1 MSREKKTQLIEN
13 LQEFFSRCNIGI
25 LTDYRGL
32 STAEM
37 TALRRRLSE
46 AGIDYKVVK
55 NTLARLAAERAGKN
69 DLLSS
74 FEGPIAIAFGY
85 ADITEPA
92 RVLADYIAASKAS
105 LDIRGGFL
113 KHGLLTA
120 EEVITLSKLPTREVL
135 LAMVVGGM
143 QAPIYGLLNLLTAPM
158 RGLITILQAR
168 IQQLEG
174 E

>member
-37 TALRRRLSE
+37 TALRRRLGE

-55 NTLARLAAERAGKN
+55 NTLARLAAERAGKD

-92 RVLADYIAASKAS
+92 RVLADYIDTSKAS

-113 KHGLLTA
+113 KHRLLTS
-120 EEVITLSKLPTREVL
+120 EEVITLSKLPAREVL
-135 LAMVVGGM
+135 LARMVGGM

-158 RGLITILQAR
+158 RGLMTVLQAR